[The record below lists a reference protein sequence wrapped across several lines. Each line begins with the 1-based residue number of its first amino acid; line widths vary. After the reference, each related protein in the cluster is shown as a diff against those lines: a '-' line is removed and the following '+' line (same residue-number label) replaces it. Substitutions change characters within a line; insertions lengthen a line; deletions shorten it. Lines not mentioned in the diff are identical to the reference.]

1 MTTTATDKAAA
12 CRVCGGGEGY
22 EPTLG
27 RLERCRAC
35 GFVTYR
41 DFDRSALAEIYDE
54 EYFAGEEYPDYL
66 GQQDSLRRSM
76 RHHLEQMWR
85 YNPRRGALLEVG
97 CAYGL
102 FLDEARPHFQRVEG
116 IDISA
121 APVAYARERLGLD
134 ATAGE
139 FPAAVYEGKTFDVV
153 CMWDTVEHLPSPE
166 EYLEKAAGLLG
177 EGGMVF
183 LTTGDIGSL
192 NARWKGEGWRQIHPP
207 SHLHYFSRRT
217 ITLLL
222 ERLGF
227 EVAGIESTPYYHTVY
242 NILASIRLRGGLKG
256 RVASAALSAV
266 GERLARRLGLWINLG
281 DIMFVAARLKSPSR
295 R

>member
-1 MTTTATDKAAA
+1 MTTTTDNSTT
-12 CRVCGGGEGY
+12 CRVCGSGAGY

-27 RLERCRAC
+27 QLEQCTAC

-41 DFDRSALAEIYDE
+41 DFEQSELAEIYSE
-54 EYFAGEEYPDYL
+54 EYFAGDEYPDYL
-66 GQQDSLRRSM
+66 GQQDALRRSM
-76 RHHLEQMWR
+76 RHHLKQMSR

-121 APVAYARERLGLD
+121 APVAYARDKLGLD
-134 ATAGE
+134 AKEGE
-139 FPAAVYEGKTFDVV
+139 FLTANYEGKTFDVV
-153 CMWDTVEHLPSPE
+153 CLWDTVEHLPSPE
-166 EYLEKAAGLLG
+166 EYLGKAAGLLG

-192 NARWKGEGWRQIHPP
+192 NARWKGAGWRQIHPP

-217 ITLLL
+217 ITVLL

-227 EVAGIESTPYYHTVY
+227 EVVGIESTPYYHTLF
-242 NILASIRLRGGLKG
+242 NIFASIRLRGGWKG
-256 RVASAALSAV
+256 RVASVALSTM
-266 GERLARRLGLWINLG
+266 GEKLGRRLGFWINLG
-281 DIMFVAARLKSPSR
+281 DIMFVAARLKAPSGR
-295 R
+295 